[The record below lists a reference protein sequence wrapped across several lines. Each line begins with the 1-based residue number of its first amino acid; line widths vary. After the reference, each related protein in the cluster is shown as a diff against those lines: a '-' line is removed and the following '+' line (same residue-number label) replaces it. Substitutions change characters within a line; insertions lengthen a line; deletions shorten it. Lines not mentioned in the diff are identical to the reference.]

1 MTKSAG
7 KILNAIFGWSVRA
20 LFGRT
25 SSAEQTFL
33 SGLVAAAVAWP
44 LLLAGVAAPRVAALV
59 LAFVPI
65 PHWIPAWSIRLVWLG
80 LALIVPLALGIAI
93 TAKGPR
99 ALAGESIVKRLARGF
114 PLTIG
119 LATAFLIMFV
129 SVPIMRLYAL
139 VRRRS
144 SADVPLVTEGDV
156 YHRVAV
162 TMVEVLNRHGFALR
176 PAQPGWW
183 VSAPTR
189 LLGWF
194 GGEAIRKFVP
204 AQLEHYESSQLTVS
218 FYTSGVLL
226 RGVARQ
232 VTWAHGLVAEA
243 ATATDGLQTLH
254 TETQDLEK
262 QIKQV
267 WKTFAAAPAA
277 HRRSSALLARIGAIS
292 QALGEIDAEFDEWQ
306 VLYRQVLQL
315 DRAVRG
321 EPQLY
326 ETVPSQQG
334 DVVMS
339 EKDAPT
345 TAMSALPAT
354 ESTELESESTAALIE
369 GFAAQAA
376 ALAKKEIELAKTEL
390 RDDLKAEVAAVGRLG
405 VAGLAAFM
413 TVNLLLV
420 TGVLVLARAMP
431 VWGAGLLA
439 SGSTLLFSVIVGMAG
454 WKKLTRAP
462 LERTRRTLREDAQ
475 WTKERLA

>member
-1 MTKSAG
+1 
-7 KILNAIFGWSVRA
+7 
-20 LFGRT
+20 
-25 SSAEQTFL
+25 
-33 SGLVAAAVAWP
+33 
-44 LLLAGVAAPRVAALV
+44 
-59 LAFVPI
+59 
-65 PHWIPAWSIRLVWLG
+65 
-80 LALIVPLALGIAI
+80 
-93 TAKGPR
+93 
-99 ALAGESIVKRLARGF
+99 
-114 PLTIG
+114 
-119 LATAFLIMFV
+119 
-129 SVPIMRLYAL
+129 
-139 VRRRS
+139 
-144 SADVPLVTEGDV
+144 
-156 YHRVAV
+156 
-162 TMVEVLNRHGFALR
+162 
-176 PAQPGWW
+176 
-183 VSAPTR
+183 
-189 LLGWF
+189 
-194 GGEAIRKFVP
+194 
-204 AQLEHYESSQLTVS
+204 
-218 FYTSGVLL
+218 VLL